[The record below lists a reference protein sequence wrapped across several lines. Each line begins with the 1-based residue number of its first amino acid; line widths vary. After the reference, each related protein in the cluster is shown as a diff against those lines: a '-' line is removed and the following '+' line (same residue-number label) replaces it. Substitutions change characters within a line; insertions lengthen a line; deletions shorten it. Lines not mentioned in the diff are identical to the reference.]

1 MRKWLVM
8 LASVLAMAD
17 EPVYRLEGK
26 VVTEKRW
33 EEFKRTLKGMDDYV
47 CKKME
52 GGGETS
58 YVARAPDG
66 HRYRVRMRTTS
77 SENENEITRKKD

>member
-1 MRKWLVM
+1 M
-8 LASVLAMAD
+8 LALSMVSVLAMAD
-17 EPVYRLEGK
+17 EAPVYRLEGK
-26 VVTEKRW
+26 VVSEQRW

-58 YVARAPDG
+58 YSARAPDG
-66 HRYRVRMRTTS
+66 QRYRVRMRVTS
-77 SENENEITRKKD
+77 KKNESEITRQKE